1 MFDSTPSRSATTMLP
16 ATGGIQLRGYQREAV
31 DAIFDYFESPDG
43 TGNPLAVLPTGS
55 GKSLILA
62 DFVAQTMQAWPDQRI
77 LACTHVGEL
86 VEQDAKALFSY
97 WPGAPAGI
105 YSAHMNSRDLSQ
117 PVTFASIQSVI
128 HRVTELGHVDLLI
141 VDEAHLIPPKN
152 AGQYRTLIDALAKVN
167 PRLRVIGLTATPW
180 RLGQGRL
187 IDGDDALFHAYAYE
201 LPVRRL
207 IDEGWLS
214 PLTTGPV
221 RERVNLEGV
230 KVRQGEFAAG
240 DLQQRMRSPDKMH
253 AVVQQT
259 CEMAADRKGW
269 LVFAAGV
276 EHAEEL
282 AALFRATGVTTGCI
296 TGRTP
301 KAERERFITEYRAQR
316 LRCLVNVSV
325 LTTGFDAPHTDAL
338 AFARPTMSPV
348 LWSQMLGRGM
358 RLSPETGKTDCL
370 VLDFAGNLERLGP
383 VDDIRPPRA
392 PGKRD
397 EPGDAPAK
405 MCDQCGALMHLSA
418 RECGDCGH
426 PFPDPEKHRNITRSA
441 SVAEAMKGE
450 RGVEI
455 IVPTRANYDL
465 HEKPGRPAS
474 VRVTYYAGL
483 HRICREW
490 VCFGH
495 EGFARGKAVD
505 WWRKRVDGEVPSTA
519 QEALERQHEIA
530 LPEKLRVDFRGKFPE
545 IVGAV
550 VDKKGVAK

>member
-1 MFDSTPSRSATTMLP
+1 MFDSAPVMPSTLGAP
-16 ATGGIQLRGYQREAV
+16 GGIQLRDYQREAV

-105 YSAHMNSRDLSQ
+105 YSAQMGCRDLSQ

-128 HRVTELGHVDLLI
+128 HRIADLGHVDLLI

-152 AGQYRTLIDALAKVN
+152 AGQYRSLINAMTAIN
-167 PRLRVIGLTATPW
+167 PKLRVIGLTATPW

-187 IDGDDALFHAYAYE
+187 IDGDDALFHAYAYD

-207 IDEGWLS
+207 IDEGWLA

-221 RERVNLEGV
+221 RERINMQGV

-240 DLQQRMRSPDKMH
+240 EQQQIMRAPDKMH

-259 CEMAADRKGW
+259 IEMGAARRGW
-269 LVFAAGV
+269 LVFASGV

-282 AALFRATGVTTGCI
+282 AAMFRDYGVATGCVTGKM
-296 TGRTP
+296 P
-301 KAERERFITEYRAQR
+301 KAERERVIRDYQAQR
-316 LRCLVNVSV
+316 LRCVVNVSV
-325 LTTGFDAPHTDAL
+325 LTTGFDAPHTDCL
-338 AFARPTMSPV
+338 AFARATMSPT
-348 LWSQMLGRGM
+348 LWAQMLGRGM
-358 RLSPETGKTDCL
+358 RLSPDTDKTDCL
-370 VLDFAGNLERLGP
+370 VLDFAGNLQRLGP

-426 PFPDPEKHRNITRSA
+426 VFPDPEKHRNITRSA

-450 RGVEI
+450 RGVETV
-455 IVPTRANYDL
+455 VPTRASYDL
-465 HEKPGRPAS
+465 HEKPGRPTS
-474 VRVTYYAGL
+474 MRVTYYAGL
-483 HRICREW
+483 NRIGREW
-490 VCFGH
+490 VCFEH
-495 EGFARGKAVD
+495 EGFARRKAAD
-505 WWRKRVDGEVPSTA
+505 WWRKRADEPVPATVT
-519 QEALERQHEIA
+519 EALERQHEIA
-530 LPEKLRVDFRGKFPE
+530 LPEKLRIDFRGKYPE
-545 IVGAV
+545 IVGAAV
-550 VDKKGVAK
+550 TKGSIS